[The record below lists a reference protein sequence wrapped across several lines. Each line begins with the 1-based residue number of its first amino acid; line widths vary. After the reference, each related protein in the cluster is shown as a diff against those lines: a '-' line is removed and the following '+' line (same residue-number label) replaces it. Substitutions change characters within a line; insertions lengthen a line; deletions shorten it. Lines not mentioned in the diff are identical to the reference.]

1 MHNLEIQRRIG
12 LSAVMRGIE
21 IDVLEAIGITKERY
35 AGRSFCIVSEWV
47 WVDLDAPDLVNEGLA
62 AQGKKPVMLLAFNV
76 LFDSMGTFKPGEWLR
91 TTPMVK
97 FVDGMFF
104 HTQNKIYVLTGQ
116 GRQKSMS
123 LSTVV
128 RTF

>member
-1 MHNLEIQRRIG
+1 MHNLEIQQRIG

-21 IDVLEAIGITKERY
+21 IDVLEAIEITKERY

-76 LFDSMGTFKPGEWLR
+76 LFDSMGRTNRASGYVVHRWLSLVMR
-91 TTPMVK
+91 CFSIPKT
-97 FVDGMFF
+97 
-104 HTQNKIYVLTGQ
+104 
-116 GRQKSMS
+116 RSMY
-123 LSTVV
+123 
-128 RTF
+128 